1 MGNRVVVAVAAG
13 FLLAGCSSATE
24 TSTEPSV
31 PEAVPIFGTADTT
44 CESAFISSDG
54 DQADEALLEEAVD
67 CLLTEIAAG
76 NPVTVDIDIQT
87 IEGDSIFY
95 RYAFDGETILIVRD
109 DRADEFG
116 NNEINARRCEELSP
130 TFQLP
135 EGVDCQG
142 EAHDGFPEAVS

>member
-1 MGNRVVVAVAAG
+1 MGNRLAVAVIAG
-13 FLLAGCSSATE
+13 FLLASCSSATE
-24 TSTEPSV
+24 PSV
-31 PEAVPIFGTADTT
+31 PADPIFGTADTT
-44 CESAFISSDG
+44 CESAFISSEG

-76 NPVTVDIDIQT
+76 NPVTVDIDMQT

-95 RYAFDGETILIVRD
+95 RYAFNGETILIVRD

-116 NNEINARRCEELSP
+116 NIVINARRCQELSP

-135 EGVDCQG
+135 VGVDCQG